1 MTDQDANK
9 DTSEDEALPALH
21 ELISEG
27 GWQPTDGGPAMRVYI
42 RPWPDNSADSLMF
55 SDPDGAYAE
64 RVNPNGEPVW
74 QLTGTV
80 AKTVAALLALP
91 PPDAPD
97 APRAILPRQDSAD
110 RDM

>member
-1 MTDQDANK
+1 MTNE
-9 DTSEDEALPALH
+9 DTHEGKALRALR
-21 ELISEG
+21 ELISAG
-27 GWQPTDGGPAMRVYI
+27 GWQPTHGGPAMRVYI

-55 SDPDGAYAE
+55 SDPDTAYAE

-80 AKTVAALLALP
+80 TETVAALRALP
-91 PPDAPD
+91 TPDEPNT
-97 APRAILPRQDSAD
+97 PRAILPRHDSTD